1 MTDLSEENLRFLLK
15 QQSNRDYQS
24 EIQSLIQFMI
34 DNNMTEELKKFLR
47 LAVQENN
54 QHIVRKLLQY
64 ADGET
69 LSLLLIIGS
78 AGSTNDEILMMLIDA
93 GANIFTK
100 ESKKQMNLLHL
111 YGLNNNVSMIRL
123 VLDSLIER
131 DPSRFEE
138 YLNELDSDGCT
149 PLIRAVQNSSE
160 GATRLLLENGARV
173 HIADTELR
181 SAIWFACS
189 NGDMNIVRLLVEY
202 EADVNQCSIS
212 GKSPLFIALLNKKI
226 DMAQFI
232 SEKGGLVK
240 GPKIPLMADIDMVRV
255 FKDED
260 ILRWLTQSFRSIED
274 QDENPAKIWSDI
286 TSSVLDQS
294 KNDRQKLSII
304 SNYISKY
311 RDSLHSGYTWNMI
324 CSHIASIAL
333 HGIPKPSEV

>member
-1 MTDLSEENLRFLLK
+1 MTDLSEENLRFLLRN
-15 QQSNRDYQS
+15 QSNSDCKF
-24 EIQSLIQFMI
+24 EIESLIQFMS
-34 DNNMTEELKKFLR
+34 DREMTEELKKLLR

-54 QHIVRKLLQY
+54 QHIVSKLLQY

-69 LSLLLIIGS
+69 LSLLLLIGS
-78 AGSTNDEILMMLIDA
+78 ADSTNEEILMMLIR
-93 GANIFTK
+93 GGTK
-100 ESKKQMNLLHL
+100 QSENQMNLCHL
-111 YGLNNNVSMIRL
+111 YGLANNVRMIRR
-123 VLDSLIER
+123 VREEYPD
-131 DPSRFEE
+131 RFEE

-149 PLIRAVQNSSE
+149 PLICAVQNSSE
-160 GATRLLLENGARV
+160 GAIRFFLENGADI
-173 HIADTELR
+173 HIADKELR
-181 SAIWFACS
+181 SAFWFACS
-189 NGDMNIVRLLVEY
+189 IGNKNIVRLLVEY

-212 GKSPLFIALLNKKI
+212 GKSPLFMALLNKKI
-226 DMAQFI
+226 DVAQFI
-232 SEKGGLVK
+232 SEKGGLIK

-260 ILRWLTQSFRSIED
+260 ILRWLTQSFRSIEE

-324 CSHIASIAL
+324 CSSIASIAV

>member
-1 MTDLSEENLRFLLK
+1 MEDISEKNLHFLLK
-15 QQSNRDYQS
+15 QSNSDCQSK
-24 EIQSLIQFMI
+24 IQSLIQFMI
-34 DNNMTEELKKFLR
+34 DNNMTEELKKLLR

-54 QHIVRKLLQY
+54 QHIVSRLLQY

-78 AGSTNDEILMMLIDA
+78 AGSTSDEILMMLIDA

-111 YGLNNNVSMIRL
+111 YGLNNNVSMIRR

-131 DPSRFEE
+131 DPSRFDE

-189 NGDMNIVRLLVEY
+189 NGNIDIVRLLVEY

-212 GKSPLFIALLNKKI
+212 GKSPHFMALVKEAP
-226 DMAQFI
+226 DVAQFI
-232 SEKGGLVK
+232 SEKGGLIK
-240 GPKIPLMADIDMVRV
+240 GPKIPLMADIDMDRV
-255 FKDED
+255 FKNED
-260 ILRWLTQSFRSIED
+260 IRNWLKQSFRSIEE

-286 TSSVLDQS
+286 ASIVLDPS
-294 KNDRQKLSII
+294 KNEGEKLSFI

-324 CSHIASIAL
+324 CSSIASIAV
-333 HGIPKPSEV
+333 HGIPKTK

>member
-1 MTDLSEENLRFLLK
+1 MEDISEKNLHFLLK
-15 QQSNRDYQS
+15 QSNCDCQSK
-24 EIQSLIQFMI
+24 IQSLIQFMI

-54 QHIVRKLLQY
+54 QHIVSRLLQY

-78 AGSTNDEILMMLIDA
+78 AGSTSDEILMMLIHA
-93 GANIFTK
+93 GADIFTK

-123 VLDSLIER
+123 ILER
-131 DPSRFEE
+131 DPSRFDE

-149 PLIRAVQNSSE
+149 PLIRAVQNNSE
-160 GATRLLLENGARV
+160 EATRLLLENGARV

-189 NGDMNIVRLLVEY
+189 NGNIDIVRLLVEY
-202 EADVNQCSIS
+202 GADVNQCSIS
-212 GKSPLFIALLNKKI
+212 GKSPHFMALVKEAPDVAK
-226 DMAQFI
+226 FI
-232 SEKGGLVK
+232 SEKGGLIK
-240 GPKIPLMADIDMVRV
+240 GPKIPLMADIDMDRV
-255 FKDED
+255 FKDKD
-260 ILRWLTQSFRSIED
+260 ILRWLTQSFRSIEE

-286 TSSVLDQS
+286 ASIVLDPS
-294 KNDRQKLSII
+294 KNEGEKLSFISTCI
-304 SNYISKY
+304 SNDGCS
-311 RDSLHSGYTWNMI
+311 SSHSGYTWNMI
-324 CSHIASIAL
+324 CSSIASIAV